1 MKPLITIFWRM
12 VLLAS
17 LGNLA
22 NGAGEVHAQPANRGQ
37 DANEVHLVLIQQEV
51 EIMAAGS
58 TRWIRIATT
67 NQAPLG
73 TGDRLRT
80 GPSSRAV
87 LRWSDQMIVT
97 LDARTEVEIR
107 PTSQAGLQLIRGIFS
122 FFHRDKPRAIQVIGG
137 GTFAGIK
144 GTEFVMEVAEVVG
157 RERTTLSVIDGEVEF
172 GNAQGTLTLTNLQQA
187 VAEAGQ
193 APLRTA
199 GFIVNNLL
207 QWCFY
212 YPAVLDLKELP
223 LTTGEQAALGES
235 LAAYRQGELLAALA
249 NYPQARP
256 VRSDAERVYHA
267 ALLLAVGQVEQC
279 ETQLAS
285 LGTVEPLERQQRL
298 AGALRLLIAAVK
310 REPRPSTLNAQ
321 IPTAT
326 ELLAASYYEQS
337 LAGPEALKAALELAR
352 RAVELSPEF
361 GFGWERV
368 AELEFSFGRTGR
380 ALVALD
386 RSLALTPRN
395 AQALGLK
402 GFLLAAQNQTHA
414 AIGWFDQALAVD
426 GALGNAWLG
435 RGLCRI
441 RRGDLRGGREDLLVA
456 AAVEPRR
463 AALRSYLGKAWSE
476 TGDDAHAQKELTLA
490 RRLDPNDP
498 TSWLYSALNHEQ
510 HNRLNEAIRDLE
522 KSQEL
527 NHNRSVYRSGLLL
540 DQDRAVRSANLAKI
554 YREAGMEDVALREA
568 SRAVAADYGNYS
580 AHLFLANS
588 FNELR
593 DPNLI
598 NLRYETSAAS
608 EYLLA
613 NLLAPVGAGTLSPTI
628 SQQEYSKLFER
639 DRFGIISSTEY
650 LSRGAWTQSG
660 SQYGTKGN
668 FSYGLEAFYRADPG
682 ERVNNDLEQRQLSL
696 AVKQQLTLK
705 DSLYFQ
711 VQHFESTSGDVAQY
725 YDPTNANRRV
735 RITET
740 QEPIVSLG
748 YHREWQP
755 GVHTLVLASRLS
767 DRFVQENPRAPA
779 YVVFKPF
786 GDIVDVHGI
795 TLEQKYGGD
804 LEIYAIEAQQIW
816 EHLSHTTIVGGRF
829 QYGHIDAS
837 NFQDKPSSD
846 GGVFPTP
853 PVPAAQQDIHSAFQ
867 RFSIYGYHQWQVGE
881 YLRLIGGFAYE
892 NLKFPENFRNAPLS
906 GDAARLHQF
915 LPKAGLIFTPTHH
928 STVRFAY
935 SQSVAGAS
943 LDQSVQIEPSQIAGF
958 VQSFRSLIPE
968 SVIGATAGA
977 KFETLGIS
985 LEQKLPTDTY
995 LGLSAELLRSK
1006 FDRTVGAFDV
1016 KLTSL
1021 FAEPSGLNENLDFS
1035 ERSVTATVNQLAGK
1049 TWAFGA
1055 RYRLTQASL
1064 HDHFTE
1070 IADAITPTDFVI
1082 RRHMESL
1089 LHHAQIYALYHNQC
1103 GFFAQGVVQWYRQS
1117 NTEYLAREPGDD
1129 FWHLDI
1135 YAGYRFPH
1143 RQAELAVGLL
1153 NVTDRDYRLEP
1164 LTPHNS
1170 PPRTRTLSLRLTMNF

>member
-1 MKPLITIFWRM
+1 MKPLLR
-12 VLLAS
+12 VLRRIVLIAS
-17 LGNLA
+17 LCCLA
-22 NGAGEVHAQPANRGQ
+22 HRAAPASAQTTGEIRIVELQGT
-37 DANEVHLVLIQQEV
+37 V
-51 EIMAAGS
+51 EISPRG
-58 TRWIRIATT
+58 ATAWVLTQT
-67 NQAPLG
+67 NQVVQAF
-73 TGDRLRT
+73 DRLRT

-87 LRWSDQMIVT
+87 LRWSDQTV
-97 LDARTEVEIR
+97 LPVGALSELEIR
-107 PTSQAGLQLIRGIFS
+107 PPSASDAEPGLHLLRGILS
-122 FFHRDKPRAIQVIGG
+122 FFHRDKPGRIRVITSGA
-137 GTFAGIK
+137 TAGIK

-540 DQDRAVRSANLAKI
+540 DQDRAVRSANLARI
-554 YREAGMEDVALREA
+554 YHEAGMEDVALREA

-588 FNELR
+588 YELLR
-593 DPNLI
+593 RQNSFD
-598 NLRYETSAAS
+598 LRYETPAFS
-608 EYLLA
+608 EYLIASLLGPA
-613 NLLAPVGAGTLSPTI
+613 DGRLLAQPVT
-628 SQQEYSKLFER
+628 QQEYTRLFER
-639 DRFGIISSTEY
+639 DRLGFSSSTEY
-650 LSRGAWTQSG
+650 LSRGAWNQYAA
-660 SQYGTKGN
+660 QYGTLHNSSYALEGN
-668 FSYGLEAFYRADPG
+668 YLWDPG
-682 ERVNNDLEQRQLSL
+682 QHPNGGIETRQVSFKF
-696 AVKQQLTLK
+696 KQMLTPRDGL
-705 DSLYFQ
+705 LFQ
-711 VQHFESTSGDVAQY
+711 VQEFRKDSGDLSQR
-725 YDPTNANRRV
+725 YDPSQSITGLRV
-735 RITET
+735 REEQDPDLLVGLDHRWSET
-740 QEPIVSLG
+740 Q
-748 YHREWQP
+748 
-755 GVHTLVLASRLS
+755 HTLLLASRFN
-767 DRFVQENPRAPA
+767 DRTRLNNPRGGTLLFTETSGVVDGFLPVDLTQQYENRQTINSFELQHLMQHGGLQTIAGIRLQEGTDRLANLQTINPGNAANFESYFGPA
-779 YVVFKPF
+779 GSV
-786 GDIVDVHGI
+786 IANQSLRVHS
-795 TLEQKYGGD
+795 LRVSPYLYEYWQVAEP
-804 LEIYAIEAQQIW
+804 L
-816 EHLSHTTIVGGRF
+816 LLVGGVSYDYQRQPRNLLF
-829 QYGHIDAS
+829 APLDAGTEDRHQVS
-837 NFQDKPSSD
+837 PK
-846 GGVFPTP
+846 VALIWT
-853 PVPAAQQDIHSAFQ
+853 PAA
-867 RFSIYGYHQWQVGE
+867 
-881 YLRLIGGFAYE
+881 
-892 NLKFPENFRNAPLS
+892 
-906 GDAARLHQF
+906 
-915 LPKAGLIFTPTHH
+915 H
-928 STVRFAY
+928 STVRAAY
-935 SQSVAGAS
+935 SRSLGGVD
-943 LDQSVQIEPSQIAGF
+943 LDQSIRLEPTQLAGF
-958 VQSFRSLIPE
+958 VQAYRNVFPDSL
-968 SVIGATAGA
+968 VGGVGGAT
-977 KFETLGIS
+977 FETADVS
-985 LEQKLPTDTY
+985 LEQRFQTGTY
-995 LGLSAELLRSK
+995 VAVSGQYLRSWV
-1006 FDRTVGAFDV
+1006 DHEVGAFARDLFSGEGPARQTDEHLRYKEHSLDV
-1016 KLTSL
+1016 SVRQLLSDSLTL
-1021 FAEPSGLNENLDFS
+1021 GL
-1035 ERSVTATVNQLAGK
+1035 
-1049 TWAFGA
+1049 
-1055 RYRLTQASL
+1055 RYRVSDARLTRTYPEVDPALRSGAAAAS
-1064 HDHFTE
+1064 
-1070 IADAITPTDFVI
+1070 
-1082 RRHMESL
+1082 RGL
-1089 LHHAQIYALYHNQC
+1089 LHRVSVNGLYHHPS
-1103 GFFAQGVVQWYRQS
+1103 GFFAGTEAQWWSQQLRDDLAGV
-1117 NTEYLAREPGDD
+1117 PGDD
-1129 FWHLDI
+1129 FWQVNFM
-1135 YAGYRFPH
+1135 AGYRSP
-1143 RQAELAVGLL
+1143 RRRVEITVGLW
-1153 NVTDRDYRLEP
+1153 NATGQDYRLHPVNLYPE
-1164 LTPHNS
+1164 L
-1170 PPRTRTLSLRLTMNF
+1170 PRTRTLFTQLRLNF